1 MFQKPII
8 IVCSG
13 GPSGLIFAL
22 SLSEILVKKQIL
34 GQILIYHEVYKN
46 RNSKNQ
52 LFLVNEA
59 EFSRLPQSV
68 RDYLSHAA
76 VFKEFFSGKQTA
88 YFMEDF
94 EDKLMELIAKLD
106 ENVQLVPER
115 FDPECTSRYDLLVL
129 ADGNNYCDNY
139 QFEKKAVSKHYE
151 LEIKFH
157 VENHSQNNEME
168 ALSLIQ
174 TRYLLQFHQDGR
186 NFLKVNLSKS
196 EYDSIES
203 NPSLDSVKNNPWL
216 MNIIR
221 DGFKFFKVDYD
232 NLISISKNSNDLL
245 VTKEFY
251 KNHQKRGQNE
261 SFVCVIGNAAFNCK
275 SWQNRSKLNIAI
287 STAVTL
293 AEKLIIEQALFEF
306 TRKNFDRF
314 SNAMLNIQQD
324 FVQQLQLTNM
334 EDVLFRVIQGIINKY
349 NNKCSSE
356 QVKILP
362 SVDSFN
368 FITIL
373 DEYPQFFEI
382 DQTSDNNVV
391 KVLNELK
398 EEYTKNVQNSTPEL
412 FLKTLD
418 GIQNTMNYFIMFESY
433 LSSHILDS
441 KNNEL
446 NKDDRVKL
454 NSTSSLQG
462 FDNNNTSGTSSDSS
476 EDSSDEETQSE
487 SSDDLSLEEF
497 FQMTFGDDAINYDA
511 TNFVTAEL
519 NEDVFKT
526 EVVPYLKYHNT
537 QGILRIIFPY
547 IVDIINR
554 TIPLQR
560 IQDCIRQSSA
570 SDNIDDPSQILKR
583 LANCNG
589 RDYLVAFLDK
599 VPKKALTKVLISLTR
614 ANIPIPLLFTN
625 KSEFSQKGLKILR
638 EIRSLVLRDKY
649 HLLLSFNLSTCESV
663 TPFSKRL
670 YPVICK
676 NREDDLSITSA
687 GSIDISFHP
696 ASENNGRKPVAIAE
710 VYLEED
716 PNQIF
721 LSIISGFSQFAF
733 YMFLHINDQDFE
745 GNSPSNE
752 LKKLIKTVSSES
764 NDSKISIIY
773 WSKSK
778 NNDLYSKRKKTLKKL
793 LDPYV
798 KSECIKI
805 EQIPKDINQFLEKK
819 KEDVLEQLSNL
830 KAKFI
835 FPQLTLKLPNNDSL
849 NIWNHEIGESSF
861 SSKMKLINFKQRS
874 DIFRATYFEHE
885 IEALND
891 KKSTTESQ
899 ENEKFMTEGE
909 IQTRIQQARREQNK
923 IGLDNA
929 LSIFTDF
936 ANLLNENNIENIRD
950 FASQIDDYFKRYL
963 NELQNNDNGDRTEN
977 KKKIEENDIS
987 IHDFWREFIILSDL
1001 YSSNKSRLEHLYH
1014 VKPQKLQEA
1023 YKTWILEG
1031 EPLQLLDG
1039 LSLRSLPTKFLSN
1052 VLSNLMTNLQRRLI
1066 VISVIGL
1073 ESSGKSTLLNY
1084 LFHCG
1089 FATSASRC
1097 TKGVYMSYRTA
1108 NIDGNTI
1115 DLLILDSEGMAST
1128 AQKYIT
1134 HRTSFDKKITLLAL
1148 MCSQIVIINTKGL
1161 TRDIGDILEV
1171 SSWHLDALRHRQSKP
1186 RLHFVLRDMVDTIE
1200 AQKPAFK
1207 DIVDGLRKMFDQIP
1221 GCLDSLEDFMSVEQD
1236 DVHLLE
1242 NAFSCYK
1249 DDFRPRINNI
1259 GKTENVNLPAEVFPA
1274 KISSLRQSLLKSALL
1289 QKNNS
1294 LENFTNVQGKNVLY
1308 PGYETPINYFNVYRT
1323 RDTIEIKFDLCDTPH
1338 NIVPR
1343 SSRRFIPYMKTVWS
1357 KINTYG
1363 SFLHFE
1369 SFKAIQAWC
1378 QMRNL
1383 VNIIHENRLPDFTS
1397 HSKNIIDEY
1406 VEKIKADYS
1415 KWNQIESE
1423 FRMELDSLA
1432 DNWKRENLKYYSELV
1447 QEQFDASTVDEGKRL
1462 IHNMIAAARREQDA
1476 QWMSLVREYKD
1487 SWLSACAI
1495 EKVGKKI
1502 KGLNTALL
1510 KGDEVKCTKIFEEI
1524 WKEVEED
1531 KKEFT
1536 RQMVIQ
1542 PEKLKQHVQQTF
1554 NNAIGEFSSIR
1565 QDSEQ
1570 KEKEKFKRSFWT
1582 NLKKPS
1588 TLDEHI
1594 NIDVQQIQKIINVN
1608 ATLFDTIKS
1617 VVKGKKSNI
1626 GKKKLAKEVKSK
1638 IIQTIN
1644 GITHESKQK
1653 LSLHIEHG
1661 QAIEWLKILC
1671 DCLFDFTQ
1679 SYNIEFQP
1687 EFDFFEKYLRLQIYT
1702 VLRNNTIE
1710 WEKQQKEKLDH
1721 LKNNLLSSFQK
1732 ILTDFSNESLSK
1744 EILKFILLAFK
1755 QKMAVKGST
1764 IDQKLQYY
1772 LRFGWMNTHTAT
1784 NYAYQQS
1791 FDALNINA
1799 IQDYLEDPTEY
1810 MHDLFNNDYA
1820 IYSKSLVDSVVR
1832 EIEEYINIEESLL
1845 KAISEWSALFHSD
1858 QNYNQLLLSHLIQYL
1873 FGNSIPSK
1881 EYQSFRAHMQYKC
1894 NISMKKSVPSH
1905 DFSDLLKDVKNL
1917 FGSITVEKPVDFCNA
1932 LKKYLIEG
1940 LKDFQT
1946 ECRHQVT
1953 NHLLPAFNGGRGRI
1967 TKHPSLI
1974 VCTEDEAHDHR
1985 LWSYGS
1991 DHENSNGLALS
2002 EFLRKY
2008 HPSWLPFPRSE
2019 PSDEHVTKMRAI
2031 WWRLK
2036 DELCE
2041 RYDMIDNT
2049 DPSWGSRYGSLI
2061 LE

>member
-8 IVCSG
+8 VVCSG

-76 VFKEFFSGKQTA
+76 VFKEIFSGKQTA

-115 FDPECTSRYDLLVL
+115 FDSECTSRYDLLVL

-287 STAVTL
+287 STAVIL
-293 AEKLIIEQALFEF
+293 AEKIIIEKALFEF

-314 SNAMLNIQQD
+314 SSAMLNIQQD

-334 EDVLFRVIQGIINKY
+334 EDILFRVIHGIINKY
-349 NNKCSSE
+349 NNKSSSE
-356 QVKILP
+356 QENLLP

-368 FITIL
+368 FKTIL
-373 DEYPQFFEI
+373 DEYPQLFEI
-382 DQTSDNNVV
+382 DKTSDDNVV

-418 GIQNTMNYFIMFESY
+418 GIQNTMNYFIVFESY

-441 KNNEL
+441 KNNVT

-454 NSTSSLQG
+454 NSTSTLQG
-462 FDNNNTSGTSSDSS
+462 FDNNTSGTSSDSS
-476 EDSSDEETQSE
+476 YDSSDEETQSE
-487 SSDDLSLEEF
+487 SSEDLSLEEF
-497 FQMTFGDDAINYDA
+497 FQMTFGDIAINYDA

-519 NEDVFKT
+519 NEEVFKI
-526 EVVPYLKYHNT
+526 EVGPYLKYHT
-537 QGILRIIFPY
+537 QGILRNIFPY

-560 IQDCIRQSSA
+560 IQDCIRQISA

-583 LANCNG
+583 LSNCKG

-599 VPKKALTKVLISLTR
+599 VPKKALTKILISLTR

-625 KSEFSQKGLKILR
+625 KSEFSQKGLRILR

-649 HLLLSFNLSTCESV
+649 HLLLSFNLSTSESV

-696 ASENNGRKPVAIAE
+696 ASENYGRKPVAIAE

-716 PNQIF
+716 PHQNF
-721 LSIISGFSQFAF
+721 LSLINGLSQFAF

-745 GNSPSNE
+745 GNSSSNE
-752 LKKLIKTVSSES
+752 LKQLIKNISPES
-764 NDSKISIIY
+764 NESKLSIIY

-778 NNDLYSKRKKTLKKL
+778 NNDLYSKRKRTLKKL
-793 LDPYV
+793 LEQHV
-798 KSECIKI
+798 NIKI

-819 KEDVLEQLSNL
+819 KEDIMEQLSTF
-830 KAKFI
+830 KFKFI
-835 FPQLTLKLPNNDSL
+835 LPQLTLKLPNNESL
-849 NIWNHEIGESSF
+849 NIWNCKIGESSF
-861 SSKMKLINFKQRS
+861 ASKMKSINFNKRS
-874 DIFRATYFEHE
+874 DIFRATHFEHE

-899 ENEKFMTEGE
+899 ENATFMTEGQ
-909 IQTRIQQARREQNK
+909 IQTKIFQFKREQNK
-923 IGLDNA
+923 IVDNIA
-929 LSIFTDF
+929 LPIFTDF
-936 ANLLNENNIENIRD
+936 ANLLNENNIEKIRD
-950 FASQIDDYFKRYL
+950 FARQIDDFFKKYL
-963 NELQNNDNGDRTEN
+963 YDIQNNDNVERIEI
-977 KKKIEENDIS
+977 KKQIEENDIS

-1001 YSSNKSRLEHLYH
+1001 YSSNKSILEHLYN

-1052 VLSNLMTNLQRRLI
+1052 VLSNLMINHQRRLI

-1108 NIDGNTI
+1108 NFDGNTI

-1207 DIVDGLRKMFDQIP
+1207 DIVDGLRKMFKQIP

-1249 DDFRPRINNI
+1249 DDFRPRIDNI

-1274 KISSLRQSLLKSALL
+1274 KISSLRQSLLKSALI
-1289 QKNNS
+1289 QNNNTS
-1294 LENFTNVQGKNVLY
+1294 EHFTNVQG
-1308 PGYETPINYFNVYRT
+1308 
-1323 RDTIEIKFDLCDTPH
+1323 
-1338 NIVPR
+1338 
-1343 SSRRFIPYMKTVWS
+1343 FIPYMKTVWS

-1378 QMRNL
+1378 QMRNI
-1383 VNIIHENRLPDFTS
+1383 VSIIHENRLPDFTS
-1397 HSKNIIDEY
+1397 RAKNIIDEH
-1406 VEKIKADYS
+1406 
-1415 KWNQIESE
+1415 
-1423 FRMELDSLA
+1423 
-1432 DNWKRENLKYYSELV
+1432 NLKNYSELV
-1447 QEQFDASTVDEGKRL
+1447 QEQFDANTVEEGKRL
-1462 IHNMIAAARREQDA
+1462 ILNMIAAERREQDA

-1495 EKVGKKI
+1495 KKVGKKI
-1502 KGLNTALL
+1502 KGLNTANL
-1510 KGDEVKCTKIFEEI
+1510 KGDNAKCTELFEEI

-1531 KKEFT
+1531 KKEFN
-1536 RQMVIQ
+1536 RQMVLK
-1542 PEKLKQHVQQTF
+1542 PEKLKQHVQETF
-1554 NNAIGEFSSIR
+1554 NNAIGEFSTIR
-1565 QDSEQ
+1565 QDLEQ
-1570 KEKEKFKRSFWT
+1570 KEKEKFKRGFWT

-1588 TLDEHI
+1588 TFDEHI
-1594 NIDVQQIQKIINVN
+1594 TIEVQQIQKILDVN
-1608 ATLFDTIKS
+1608 ATTLYDTLKS

-1626 GKKKLAKEVKSK
+1626 GKKKLAKEVK
-1638 IIQTIN
+1638 INLIQTIN
-1644 GITHESKQK
+1644 GITFESKQK

-1671 DCLFDFTQ
+1671 DCLFNFTQ
-1679 SYNIEFQP
+1679 DHKIEFLP
-1687 EFDFFEKYLRLQIYT
+1687 DFDLFE
-1702 VLRNNTIE
+1702 
-1710 WEKQQKEKLDH
+1710 
-1721 LKNNLLSSFQK
+1721 K
-1732 ILTDFSNESLSK
+1732 ILTDCSNESLSK
-1744 EILKFILLAFK
+1744 EILKYIVIAIK
-1755 QKMAVKGST
+1755 QQMAVKRNT
-1764 IDQKLQYY
+1764 IDQRLQLY
-1772 LRFGWMNTHTAT
+1772 LRKAWMNTHTAT
-1784 NYAYQQS
+1784 NHAYNES
-1791 FDALNINA
+1791 FDSLNMNA
-1799 IQDYLEDPTEY
+1799 IQDYLKNPTEY
-1810 MHDLFNNDYA
+1810 MRDLFNNDYG
-1820 IYSKSLVDSVVR
+1820 IYSKNLVDTTLR

-1845 KAISEWSALFHSD
+1845 KAISEWSALFDPNLKYD
-1858 QNYNQLLLSHLIQYL
+1858 QLALSHFIQYL
-1873 FGNSIPSK
+1873 FGKSITYK
-1881 EYQSFRAHMQYKC
+1881 EYYMFRILMQNKC
-1894 NISMKKSVPSH
+1894 NISLTKSALSH
-1905 DFSDLLKDVKNL
+1905 DFFDIFKDVKKL
-1917 FGSITVEKPVDFCNA
+1917 FGSITVEKPVDFCDTFKNH
-1932 LKKYLIEG
+1932 LIDG
-1940 LKDFQT
+1940 LKIIRIEWFDT
-1946 ECRHQVT
+1946 EKSKTIEILQGRLESSKVLFWDKLGCSARCPLCSSKCELPNDGHSRHHVT
-1953 NHLLPAFNGGRGRI
+1953 NHLLPAFVGFRSRI

-1974 VCTEDEAHDHR
+1974 ICTEDEAHDNKS
-1985 LWSYGS
+1985 WSYVVNGES
-1991 DHENSNGLALS
+1991 TNGLQLN
-2002 EFLRKY
+2002 EFLRRY
-2008 HPSWLPFPRSE
+2008 HPSWLPFPRSD
-2019 PSDEHVTKMRAI
+2019 PSDKHVTTMRAV
-2031 WWRLK
+2031 WWKLK

-2041 RYDMIDNT
+2041 KHDMIDNT